1 MNVERA
7 AARRAPGVRGLQAA
21 PVDHGTSVSLRAT
34 TMFVVLL
41 MTVSVWVS
49 FVRWASGSR
58 ATSHDAVPEL
68 AANNSNQPDP
78 INQRPGEVPAATSQ
92 DGAPADSGIRNAAPN
107 PAPQTPENSPNLLN
121 NRGPDASRPKHV
133 PASDRPLMVSADNST
148 VRSGQRFAEVR
159 VRRSSF
165 MPGDTE
171 FMWWT
176 EAASAKPGIDYVHQG
191 KVIQSFPKGKNS
203 MSFFIKLVP
212 RASRARREVFYVA
225 IAAAGRNVSANPVAR
240 AAVWLPMNEDR
251 SQAVAEH
258 DTHADSNSHADSNA
272 RPDSDSLPAPDTHAD
287 SDSRPVSDTRAVS
300 RYSTAALGS
309 TPGSK

>member
-1 MNVERA
+1 
-7 AARRAPGVRGLQAA
+7 
-21 PVDHGTSVSLRAT
+21 
-34 TMFVVLL
+34 
-41 MTVSVWVS
+41 
-49 FVRWASGSR
+49 
-58 ATSHDAVPEL
+58 
-68 AANNSNQPDP
+68 
-78 INQRPGEVPAATSQ
+78 
-92 DGAPADSGIRNAAPN
+92 
-107 PAPQTPENSPNLLN
+107 
-121 NRGPDASRPKHV
+121 
-133 PASDRPLMVSADNST
+133 
-148 VRSGQRFAEVR
+148 
-159 VRRSSF
+159 

-309 TPGSK
+309 TPQGSK